1 MLMKLLLSPVMGPI
15 NGVVWIA
22 EKIQERTNTEFDD
35 QENLHKKLLNLQL
48 SFDLGEIGEEEFEEQ
63 EEEILLQIQALEEE
77 RASLEE
83 EEYLTEEEE
92 DLIEEPEFNI
102 NTPKIQEED
111 KTLVLSR

>member
-1 MLMKLLLSPVMGPI
+1 MVPFI
-15 NGVVWIA
+15 
-22 EKIQERTNTEFDD
+22 
-35 QENLHKKLLNLQL
+35 
-48 SFDLGEIGEEEFEEQ
+48 

>member
-77 RASLEE
+77 KASLEE

-92 DLIEEPEFNI
+92 DPVEEPQFNI
-102 NTPKIQEED
+102 NTTKIQEED